1 MFHRFFI
8 NSSGISR
15 LSGKLTDLFSS
26 RGSKARSKFSFRYF
40 SKGGSK
46 SHNLCICVYFFLCEY
61 LLASFSVYVI
71 VYSCVNV
78 HLCVFVCTSACH
90 VSLLERYK
98 PSAFVYFCL
107 CCGVDMFF
115 GILKLVPT
123 SQWEWGRICPE
134 YVWSWKVG
142 WCYIRMGMGGP
153 WKFRDQAGCDPE
165 SMITERCPVTVD
177 VLGKV
182 RTNEMRGQPRDDMG
196 YKQIQTSNSF
206 WFFQAFPWQYSIAG
220 NFCHWSGQKG
230 DYLSQ
235 DKSFQRSRM
244 SGCIFTKYKCWWG
257 WWEAVVDTSMYE
269 DEWVVVGCVG
279 VVLERVREILLM
291 PQDGRRRGRTP
302 F

>member
-1 MFHRFFI
+1 MFHRFLI

-26 RGSKARSKFSFRYF
+26 RGSKARSKFSFHYF

-107 CCGVDMFF
+107 CCGADMFF

-123 SQWEWGRICPE
+123 SQWEWGRIRPE

-153 WKFRDQAGCDPE
+153 
-165 SMITERCPVTVD
+165 
-177 VLGKV
+177 
-182 RTNEMRGQPRDDMG
+182 
-196 YKQIQTSNSF
+196 
-206 WFFQAFPWQYSIAG
+206 
-220 NFCHWSGQKG
+220 
-230 DYLSQ
+230 
-235 DKSFQRSRM
+235 
-244 SGCIFTKYKCWWG
+244 
-257 WWEAVVDTSMYE
+257 
-269 DEWVVVGCVG
+269 
-279 VVLERVREILLM
+279 
-291 PQDGRRRGRTP
+291 
-302 F
+302 